1 MHSRALR
8 ARREHEVPTDRA
20 RKRRFVMPATRL
32 HVRPLAHAVRAFS
45 RGTLHAQRI
54 LESVERDAAVEH
66 GAERG
71 VFRADHGVAVDV
83 AHVVPERVLGGLEI
97 VLDLQNAG
105 WCLLVAWQ
113 IANFEGHAS
122 TKHFGVQQGVNEAP
136 ASGNMVSVG
145 VCMGTGVRTNVV
157 SRAAPYMNV

>member
-8 ARREHEVPTDRA
+8 ARREHEVRANRA
-20 RKRRFVMPATRL
+20 RKRRFVMPAASR

-71 VFRADHGVAVDV
+71 VFRADVGVAVNV
-83 AHVVPERVLGGLEI
+83 AHVVPERVLGRLEI

-113 IANFEGHAS
+113 VAEFNGYTS
-122 TKHFGVQQGVNEAP
+122 TEHFSVRHGVNDA
-136 ASGNMVSVG
+136 AAGGNMVSFG

-157 SRAAPYMNV
+157 SPVAPYMDV